1 MKEMNWIRTF
11 TAIVIGAVA
20 LCACDKTDKPSG
32 EPLPPLPSELKPETI
47 VVNGSS
53 FQSSATLIEPKFGEK
68 DIRIAVTPSSGVK
81 SDISA
86 RNAST
91 VEVEVAPELIGKEL
105 DLVTE
110 KGVHAIA
117 VSWSEPSISIS
128 KTNNN
133 QDENLAMCK
142 CLVTEAN
149 GGYELFLI
157 FKTKGGDKFCVR
169 TTASIEENPG
179 TQEDETIVI
188 DDKSFP
194 IKSKIATDFEGGIYV
209 AVSTAEGK
217 ETLEQ
222 IAEDSWMGVY
232 VNPSLLDKEF
242 DLYTESTNFTVSVY
256 MEGME
261 LDVANGWTDTIT
273 EGKCLVKKIEDGAK
287 YEASVSLK
295 TTDGT
300 TISMHATAAYTP
312 GEQGDGSLFC
322 YSADGT
328 EDPCRA
334 AFYEVDGD
342 MHNLYFTSAGM
353 SYFEDMTE
361 QAYYFAWVGIDK
373 KALTGSPVSFT
384 STSSDVN
391 VYIYN
396 NLEKDEYGDATYQMV
411 DEGTITATNNG
422 EGNYT
427 VSLECSF
434 QDGSTLRV
442 KYDGEFK
449 STDVSAEDEYTNTFT
464 YNEDTYAIQSVYI
477 EKNSDTKWTVY
488 ISDTDAKSF
497 EECKNSNP
505 VILEIPPLTEENT
518 IFGFSQHEDVM
529 SISYKERKWLPG
541 EDTGTVEGYIA
552 DSELTIR
559 FETYDGLSGQ
569 YRGPFNFAQ

>member
-1 MKEMNWIRTF
+1 MKEMNWFRTF

-20 LCACDKTDKPSG
+20 LCACDKTEENPADPIPS
-32 EPLPPLPSELKPETI
+32 PSELKPETI
-47 VVNGSS
+47 MVNGSS
-53 FQSSATLIEPKFGEK
+53 FQSSTTLIKAKLGEK
-68 DIRIAVTPSSGVK
+68 NIRIAVTPSSGVK
-81 SDISA
+81 AENSFGGSSVI
-86 RNAST
+86 
-91 VEVEVAPELIGKEL
+91 EVEVAPELIGKEL

-117 VSWSEPSISIS
+117 VSWSEPSISIN

-169 TTASIEENPG
+169 ATASREENPG

-242 DLYTESTNFTVSVY
+242 DLYAESTNFTVSVY

-261 LDVANGWTDTIT
+261 LDVANGWTDMIT

-295 TTDGT
+295 TIDGT

-322 YSADGT
+322 YSADGA

-342 MHNLYFTSAGM
+342 MHNLYFTSADV

-361 QAYYFAWVGIDK
+361 QAFYFAWVGIDK

-411 DEGTITATNNG
+411 DNGTITATNNG

-427 VSLECSF
+427 VSLDCSF

-442 KYDGEFK
+442 EYDGEFK
-449 STDVSAEDEYTNTFT
+449 SVDVSAEDEYTNTFT

-569 YRGPFNFAQ
+569 YRGQFNFAQ